1 MKNNNIDV
9 YLVPLLDEFT
19 TTLEGGLCLGRDK
32 ARGAVK
38 VQIAR
43 FVYAGNSWFAY
54 IWIAFRPND

>member
-43 FVYAGNSWFAY
+43 FVYAGNS
-54 IWIAFRPND
+54 